1 MQRRGFKAQATGGKA
16 SSGMSITGPV
26 KNGLANLGI
35 TQGSRLAVGDSSN
48 AGRSQVEP
56 VDLPISH
63 ASDDEHAYQCPIQYG
78 ANCPQLAGVQLTMG
92 SCCRQLSTRY
102 TPGLVPIVDPSYK
115 TTATGLPSA
124 VSGQNPGRY

>member
-1 MQRRGFKAQATGGKA
+1 
-16 SSGMSITGPV
+16 MSITDPV

-63 ASDDEHAYQCPIQYG
+63 ASDDGHAYSMPHT
-78 ANCPQLAGVQLTMG
+78 V
-92 SCCRQLSTRY
+92 RRKLSAI
-102 TPGLVPIVDPSYK
+102 GWS
-115 TTATGLPSA
+115 
-124 VSGQNPGRY
+124 N